1 MVTST
6 QKTNKSNM
14 AASASTAE
22 EQPNVSVSD
31 DQSEATPHRDNDDD
45 EDIY

>member
-14 AASASTAE
+14 AASVSTAE

-31 DQSEATPHRDNDDD
+31 DESETTPHRDSD
-45 EDIY
+45 ENEGI

>member
-14 AASASTAE
+14 TASVSKAE

-31 DQSEATPHRDNDDD
+31 DESEATPHGEND
-45 EDIY
+45 EDEGI